1 MRSGRVRIR
10 LSMQLAQPGAQVE
23 VRIDRAIGPK
33 PRHSCP
39 RRDPTRRF
47 TGSFRHLTS
56 LTRNPTRPA
65 AAAVA
70 RSLTLRLR
78 LIPGLYRI
86 TVRARLD
93 DNRLSPPVRRYLRV
107 LAR

>member
-1 MRSGRVRIR
+1 
-10 LSMQLAQPGAQVE
+10 MQLAQPGPIE
-23 VRIDRAIGPK
+23 IRIDRAIGPK
-33 PRHSCP
+33 PRRSCP

-47 TGSFRHLTS
+47 AGSFRHLTS

-65 AAAVA
+65 AAAIA
-70 RSLTLRLR
+70 RAITLKPRLT
-78 LIPGLYRI
+78 PGLYRI

>member
-1 MRSGRVRIR
+1 MR
-10 LSMQLAQPGAQVE
+10 LARPGPVE
-23 VRIDRAIGPK
+23 IRIDRAVGPK

-65 AAAVA
+65 AAAIGRA
-70 RSLTLRLR
+70 ITLKPRLK
-78 LIPGLYRI
+78 PGLYRI

-93 DNRLSPPVRRYLRV
+93 GNHLSRPLYRYLRV